1 MKQHAHQKDVPRH
14 TETKGQY
21 GLTIGSPE
29 WSETMPEFAGV
40 EEDDPRSPRFLRD
53 KREKKVNEE
62 QSTKG
67 NKMTRTGF

>member
-14 TETKGQY
+14 AEAKGQC

-29 WSETMPEFAGV
+29 WSETTPEFAGV

-53 KREKKVNEE
+53 RREKKVNEE
-62 QSTKG
+62 QSIKG